1 MDLGAVFMGH
11 GVSEKRRQEDQEKLG
26 RLQRTIDR
34 QGTIRLVLI
43 LCGAVP
49 FFFFLDTR
57 WGHAALLGYAITA
70 FFFGLLLV
78 PDYPPLGTTWF
89 WKTMIP
95 IVAVHSGVVC
105 GLVWLDLNIPEVN
118 RMPRW
123 LYGLAAVI
131 LFLEAYVAGRFIE
144 TCQPK

>member
-1 MDLGAVFMGH
+1 MGH
-11 GVSEKRRQEDQEKLG
+11 GVSEKRRQKDQEKL
-26 RLQRTIDR
+26 RKLERTIDR

-43 LCGAVP
+43 LCGTVP

-78 PDYPPLGTTWF
+78 PDYPPLGTNWF

-123 LYGLAAVI
+123 LYGLAAVV

-144 TCQPK
+144 TCQPR

>member
-1 MDLGAVFMGH
+1 MGH
-11 GVSEKRRQEDQEKLG
+11 GVSEKRRQKDQEKLG
-26 RLQRTIDR
+26 RLERTIDR
-34 QGTIRLVLI
+34 QGT
-43 LCGAVP
+43 
-49 FFFFLDTR
+49 
-57 WGHAALLGYAITA
+57 
-70 FFFGLLLV
+70 
-78 PDYPPLGTTWF
+78 YPPLGTNWF

-123 LYGLAAVI
+123 LYGLAAVV

-144 TCQPK
+144 TCQPR